1 MLTRHRTLLQ
11 KQQQEQEQQR
21 RLLQEQEEQQQQ
33 QQRPRGGEDD
43 MIDMD
48 DDDGGDEQQPA
59 VKGVDL
65 ESLYYNPRTPGSFG
79 GVSALYRSVRGR
91 GQMKTKDDIRKW
103 FESQPTYTLHKPS
116 RIKFRR
122 NVILVHGID
131 EQFQAD
137 LADMSMLK
145 TFNDEAV
152 YLLTCIDVLSK
163 YAWVIPLGS
172 KSARSVKMAFQEI
185 FKERKPLKL
194 QTDLGTEFINE
205 TVRNYMKEVGVQQFF
220 TWNPDIK
227 ASIVERFNRTIKQ
240 KLYKYMTYKDT
251 KRYIDVLPDMVHSY
265 NNTYHRSIKMTPTEA
280 SQPENEKRAWRNL
293 YSGRVSE
300 RELGGRRGRK
310 KKKQIRFKYQVGDY
324 VRLSEER
331 KVFQKGYKQRW
342 TEEVYRIVK
351 QSSRD
356 PVVYRLEDLT
366 GEPLIGSFYELELQ
380 RVSKPESEGIDKIL
394 QDQKQQQQ
402 EESERPRQ
410 LPKGERDLEFY
421 VKQRG
426 YPDYD
431 NRFGLQRPAPAPA
444 PQ

>member
-1 MLTRHRTLLQ
+1 MVDV
-11 KQQQEQEQQR
+11 E
-21 RLLQEQEEQQQQ
+21 
-33 QQRPRGGEDD
+33 
-43 MIDMD
+43 D
-48 DDDGGDEQQPA
+48 DDDDSGDEQQPA

-79 GVSALYRSVRGR
+79 GVDALYRSARGR
-91 GQMKTKDDIRKW
+91 GQMKTKDDIREW
-103 FESQPTYTLHKPS
+103 FESQPAYTLHKPS

-145 TFNDEAV
+145 KFNDDAV

-163 YAWVIPLGS
+163 YAWVIPIGS
-172 KSARSVKMAFQEI
+172 KHARNIKTAFEKI

-194 QTDLGTEFINE
+194 QTDLGTEFTNE
-205 TVRNYMKEVGVQQFF
+205 TVQNYMKEVGVQHFF

-280 SQPENEKRAWRNL
+280 SQPENEKQVWQNL
-293 YSGRVSE
+293 Y
-300 RELGGRRGRK
+300 GGRISTEAPAQG
-310 KKKQIRFKYQVGDY
+310 KKKQRVGTAKFKYQIGDY

-331 KVFQKGYKQRW
+331 GVFQKGYKQRW
-342 TEEVYRIVK
+342 TEEVYRVAK
-351 QSSRD
+351 RSARD
-356 PVVYRLEDLT
+356 PVVYRLEDLI

-380 RVSKPESEGIDKIL
+380 RVSKPESEAIDKIL
-394 QDQKQQQQ
+394 LQEQGQQ
-402 EESERPRQ
+402 EDPERPRQ
-410 LPKGERDLEFY
+410 LPKGEHDLEFY

-431 NRFGLQRPAPAPA
+431 NRFGLQRQAVAA
-444 PQ
+444 AAAAEAVEQQDE

>member
-11 KQQQEQEQQR
+11 QRQEQDQQR
-21 RLLQEQEEQQQQ
+21 RLQEQQQQQ
-33 QQRPRGGEDD
+33 QQRPDD
-43 MIDMD
+43 DD

-79 GVSALYRSVRGR
+79 GVDALYRSARGR
-91 GQMKTKDDIRKW
+91 GQKKTKDDIREW
-103 FESQPTYTLHKPS
+103 FESQPAYTLHKPS
-116 RIKFRR
+116 RVKFRR

-145 TFNDEAV
+145 QFNDNAM

-172 KSARSVKMAFQEI
+172 KHARSVKIAFQEI

-194 QTDLGTEFINE
+194 QTDLGSEFINDL
-205 TVRNYMKEVGVQQFF
+205 VQNYMKEVGVQQFF

-280 SQPENEKRAWRNL
+280 SKPENEKRAWQNL
-293 YSGRVSE
+293 YSGRISE
-300 RELGGRRGRK
+300 KEQEGRKEGRK
-310 KKKQIRFKYQVGDY
+310 KRGGVAKFKYQVGDY

-331 KVFQKGYKQRW
+331 RVFQKGYKQRW

-380 RVSKPESEGIDKIL
+380 RVSKPESEGIDRALK
-394 QDQKQQQQ
+394 DQQ
-402 EESERPRQ
+402 EEPERPRQ
-410 LPKGERDLEFY
+410 LPKGEHDLEFY
-421 VKQRG
+421 VKRRG

-431 NRFGLQRPAPAPA
+431 NRFGLQRQAPVVE
-444 PQ
+444 QRKHE